1 MPLQNAANL
10 HPPVYLSATARRRGD
25 RVKRRAFIALVGG
38 MAIAACR
45 LSMKMPLSTDDSNFA
60 RHESGVGHTTRNLGA
75 KIRHRR
81 SGGDGIGRGEWPKSA
96 VCKPTLPLSSSRHM
110 SRRP

>member
-1 MPLQNAANL
+1 GKAARTVLCGGRAMKRASLPLQ
-10 HPPVYLSATARRRGD
+10 
-25 RVKRRAFIALVGG
+25 RRAFIALVGG

-60 RHESGVGHTTRNLGA
+60 RHESGVRHPTPNLGVEL
-75 KIRHRR
+75 RHRR